1 MEETKSI
8 DFYHYWRVFRRHW
21 LPGVTTFG
29 SVVVLTH
36 VYLTS
41 KASIYSAQGKLLFQQ
56 DQSSSLIKFDSEEEQ
71 QTTSSPNDRTQAT
84 EASVISSTPILQK
97 ALYRINIINQQ
108 GVSLKLEELQ
118 QGIEIE
124 SIEKTDILQVS
135 YKSKE
140 PRLAALVVDEVMK
153 AYVGYDLSSSRAAAA
168 SAAKFISAQLPRVK
182 ANVYAADVAV
192 RNFKE
197 KNQITD
203 LEQTQG
209 SIAANIE
216 RIGSQVDSVE
226 AQLADLN
233 SRSSAL
239 QKKLGISSQEAIAM
253 NSLSKSPVV
262 QGVLEDWKA
271 VQSKLADARSRYR
284 ESSPIIIQLKDK
296 EAQLKNQL
304 KNQFAQVMQGQQAGH
319 NKLQVGQIQEALTTD
334 LIKLEVDR
342 VGLASQQA
350 TLSKQQALYQKKA
363 ATLPR
368 LEQQLREAQRE
379 LSAAQS
385 TYESLLKSLQ
395 EIKVIENRTVGNV
408 RIIEAAQ
415 VPKVPINASK
425 TSAMTAGSMAGILL
439 AASVVYLLEKVDK
452 RIKTVEKAKEL
463 FEYTLLA
470 TIPEFSKAT
479 KAANSAVQTTV
490 ERRLAVPVIESFHSS
505 IRESYRML
513 HANLTF
519 LNSDKALQ
527 VIVVTSSVPREGR
540 STTCAN
546 LAAVMAQVG
555 YRVLII
561 DADLRCPS
569 QHQIW
574 QISNEVGLM
583 DVIDRRGNLNET
595 VIQKVMNNLYILTAG
610 VMNSN
615 SPVFIDS
622 RSMTAFIERHRSEY
636 DYVIF
641 DTPSLAVAA
650 DAHILGKIADGVL
663 LVTRPSIADSINS
676 KLAKQS
682 LDQSSQNIL
691 GIVVNGVVPENEFH
705 SYHYYTGGSEQETGS
720 REVTPHTRRNWLDI
734 LGLFRRS

>member
-21 LPGVTTFG
+21 LPGVATFG
-29 SVVVLTH
+29 SVVMLT
-36 VYLTS
+36 YLYVSS
-41 KASIYSAQGKLLFQQ
+41 KAPIYSAKGKLLFQQ
-56 DQSSSLIKFDSEEEQ
+56 DQSSSLIKFDSEEQ
-71 QTTSSPNDRTQAT
+71 QQNTSSPNERSQAT

-97 ALYRINIINQQ
+97 ALYRINVINQQ
-108 GVSLKLEELQ
+108 KVTLKLEELQ
-118 QGIEIE
+118 QGIEIN

-140 PRLAALVVDEVMK
+140 PKLAALVVDEVMK

-182 ANVYAADVAV
+182 ATVYAADVAV

-203 LEQTQG
+203 LGQTQG

-216 RIGSQVDSVE
+216 RIGSQIDSVE

-233 SRSSAL
+233 ARSAAL
-239 QKKLGISSQEAIAM
+239 QKKLGISSQQAIAV
-253 NSLSKSPVV
+253 NSLSKSTVV
-262 QGVLEDWKA
+262 QGVLEDLRE
-271 VQSKLADARSRYR
+271 VQSKLADARARYK
-284 ESSPIIIQLKDK
+284 ESNPTIGQLKDK
-296 EAQLKNQL
+296 EAQLKRLVQVH
-304 KNQFAQVMQGQQAGH
+304 FAQVLQNQQAGRGY
-319 NKLQVGQIQEALTTD
+319 NLQVGQIQEDLTTN

-342 VGLASQQA
+342 IGLVSQLA

-363 ATLPR
+363 TTLPR

-395 EIKVIENRTVGNV
+395 EIKVIENRTVGSV
-408 RIIEAAQ
+408 RIIEVAQ
-415 VPKVPINASK
+415 VPTTPINVSN
-425 TSAMTAGSMAGILL
+425 TSAMTAGGMAGILL
-439 AASVVYLLEKVDK
+439 AAAVVYLLEMVDK
-452 RIKTVEKAKEL
+452 KIRTVEKAKEL

-470 TIPEFSKAT
+470 TIPDFSKANR
-479 KAANSAVQTTV
+479 AVDSAVQTTS
-490 ERRLAVPVIESFHSS
+490 ERRLVLPVMERFHSS

-519 LNSDKALQ
+519 LNSEKALQ
-527 VIVVTSSVPREGR
+527 VIVVTSSVASEGK

-546 LAAVMAQVG
+546 LAAVMAQLG

-574 QISNEVGLM
+574 QISNEAGLTNT
-583 DVIDRRGNLNET
+583 IAEQGNLSET
-595 VIQKVMNNLYILTAG
+595 PIQRVMDNLYVLSSG
-610 VMNSN
+610 VVNTN

-622 RSMTAFIERHRSEY
+622 RSIAALIKQSRNNY

-641 DTPSLAVAA
+641 DTPALAVAA
-650 DAHILGKIADGVL
+650 DAHILGKVADGVL
-663 LVTRPSIADSINS
+663 LVTRPSIADSISS
-676 KLAKQS
+676 KLAKKN
-682 LDQSSQNIL
+682 LDQSGQNIL
-691 GIVVNGVVPENEFH
+691 GIVVNAVIPE
-705 SYHYYTGGSEQETGS
+705 SEPNNYIF
-720 REVTPHTRRNWLDI
+720 V
-734 LGLFRRS
+734 